1 MESVNL
7 KEIFEVWDRVRT
19 WDPEMRI
26 DLARRILET
35 VVSSR
40 IQPPPQTMSLDE
52 VVGIAKTDAPPRTDE
67 DCKKILEEERLKKYA
82 NTCLSLHSRRKQ
94 NRQLCI

>member
-7 KEIFEVWDRVRT
+7 KEIFEVWNRVRT

-35 VVSSR
+35 VVPSR
-40 IQPPPQTMSLDE
+40 IQPAPQTMSLDE
-52 VVGIAKTDAPPRTDE
+52 VIGIAKTDTPPPTDE
-67 DCKKILEEERLKKYA
+67 DCKKILEEERLKKYG
-82 NTCLSLHSRRKQ
+82 
-94 NRQLCI
+94 

>member
-19 WDPEMRI
+19 WAPEMRI

-35 VVSSR
+35 VVPSR

-52 VVGIAKTDAPPRTDE
+52 VVGIAKTDAAPPTDE
-67 DCKKILEEERLKKYA
+67 DCKKILEEERLKKYG
-82 NTCLSLHSRRKQ
+82 
-94 NRQLCI
+94 

>member
-7 KEIFEVWDRVRT
+7 KEIFEVWNRVRT

-35 VVSSR
+35 VVPSR
-40 IQPPPQTMSLDE
+40 IQPAPQTMSLDE
-52 VVGIAKTDAPPRTDE
+52 VIGIAKTDTPPPTDE
-67 DCKKILEEERLKKYA
+67 DCKKILEEARLKKYG
-82 NTCLSLHSRRKQ
+82 
-94 NRQLCI
+94 

>member
-1 MESVNL
+1 MQSANL

-35 VVSSR
+35 VVPSQ

-52 VVGIAKTDAPPRTDE
+52 VIGIAKTDVPPPTDE
-67 DCKKILEEERLKKYA
+67 DCKKILEEERIKK
-82 NTCLSLHSRRKQ
+82 CKRMSISP
-94 NRQLCI
+94 

>member
-1 MESVNL
+1 MESANL
-7 KEIFEVWDRVRT
+7 QEIFEVWNRVRT

-35 VVSSR
+35 VGPSQ

-52 VVGIAKTDAPPRTDE
+52 VIGIAKTDAPPPTDE
-67 DCKKILEEERLKKYA
+67 DCKKILEEERTKKYG
-82 NTCLSLHSRRKQ
+82 
-94 NRQLCI
+94 

>member
-7 KEIFEVWDRVRT
+7 KEIIEVWNRVRT

-35 VVSSR
+35 VVPSR

-52 VVGIAKTDAPPRTDE
+52 VIGIAKTDASPPTDE
-67 DCKKILEEERLKKYA
+67 DCKKILEEEGLKKYGGCS
-82 NTCLSLHSRRKQ
+82 NV
-94 NRQLCI
+94 

>member
-7 KEIFEVWDRVRT
+7 KEIIEVWNRVRT

-35 VVSSR
+35 VVPSR

-52 VVGIAKTDAPPRTDE
+52 VIGIAKTDAPPPTDE
-67 DCKKILEEERLKKYA
+67 ECKKILEEEHLKKYG
-82 NTCLSLHSRRKQ
+82 
-94 NRQLCI
+94 

>member
-1 MESVNL
+1 MWN
-7 KEIFEVWDRVRT
+7 RVRT

-35 VVSSR
+35 VGPSR

-52 VVGIAKTDAPPRTDE
+52 VIGIAKTDAPPPTDK
-67 DCKKILEEERLKKYA
+67 DCKKILEEERMKKYG
-82 NTCLSLHSRRKQ
+82 
-94 NRQLCI
+94 

>member
-1 MESVNL
+1 MNSEVSTLKTLMESVNL

-35 VVSSR
+35 VVPSR

-52 VVGIAKTDAPPRTDE
+52 VVGIAKTDAPPPTDE
-67 DCKKILEEERLKKYA
+67 DCKKILEEERLKKYG
-82 NTCLSLHSRRKQ
+82 
-94 NRQLCI
+94 

>member
-1 MESVNL
+1 MNSEVSTLKTLMESVNL

-35 VVSSR
+35 VVPSR

-52 VVGIAKTDAPPRTDE
+52 VVGIAKTDAPPPTDE
-67 DCKKILEEERLKKYA
+67 DCKKILEEERLKGIA
-82 NTCLSLHSRRKQ
+82 
-94 NRQLCI
+94 